1 MAEALYAAGMRSHL
15 GIFAVAIPLLILACG
30 TRPTDP
36 GVASPSTVVV
46 GAAGISLGGQRVGD
60 APPDALKSVAPLFA
74 ALKERKEGWSSA
86 NPTTPFTGALTI
98 ELDPALTCQAAV
110 SVYMT
115 AVFAGYPKLTV
126 KQGARSV
133 DLAGY
138 VPRPLSL
145 ADKTPD
151 QPREAFVKF
160 LADGSASLAPTR
172 CLGAYDQ
179 VPLADLP
186 AAAKAWC
193 GANPGCLGA
202 VQVVCDAG
210 VPMAGVLAALD
221 ELHKA
226 SPKMELGLGGRCE
239 GGPEAPM
246 GAFLGL
252 TPSPK
257 SPGDDEL
264 SGGVGTPPPAP
275 PRPGRAKVPVPTIR
289 DTSLTVNGGL
299 TPEEARE
306 ALKSKRSEIEACYAS
321 ALVAN
326 PTLEGMV
333 AVALEVGKKGAV
345 MSASNGG
352 SDLPSDV
359 VIRCVVHAVSTVT
372 FPAKGAV
379 ATVRQAMVLSAK

>member
-1 MAEALYAAGMRSHL
+1 MLYGATMRSRL
-15 GIFAVAIPLLILACG
+15 CILPVAISLLLPACG
-30 TRPTDP
+30 TKPAEP
-36 GVASPSTVVV
+36 GASSPSTIVV
-46 GAAGISLGGQRVGD
+46 GAAGISLGGLRVGD
-60 APPDALKSVAPLFA
+60 AAPDALKNVAPLFA
-74 ALKERKEGWSSA
+74 ALKERKEGWSGA
-86 NPTTPFTGALTI
+86 NPTTPFTGSLTI

-115 AVFAGYPKLTV
+115 AVFAGYPKLAV
-126 KQGARSV
+126 KQGAHTV
-133 DLAGY
+133 DLVGY

-145 ADKTPD
+145 ADKAPD
-151 QPREAFVKF
+151 QPREAFVRF
-160 LADGSASLAPTR
+160 LADGSASLAPSR
-172 CLGAYDQ
+172 CMGAYDQ
-179 VPLADLP
+179 VPIADLP

-193 GANPGCLGA
+193 GATPGCLGA

-239 GGPEAPM
+239 GGREAPM

-252 TPSPK
+252 TLSPK
-257 SPGDDEL
+257 SPGDDDL
-264 SGGVGTPPPAP
+264 SGEVGAPPPAP
-275 PRPGRAKVPVPTIR
+275 PRPGRAKAPVLTIR

-299 TPEEARE
+299 TPEDARE
-306 ALKSKRSEIEACYAS
+306 ALKSRRSEIEACYAS

-326 PTLEGMV
+326 PNLEGMV

-359 VIRCVVHAVSTVT
+359 VIRCVVHAASTVT

-379 ATVRQAMVLSAK
+379 STVRQAMVLSAK